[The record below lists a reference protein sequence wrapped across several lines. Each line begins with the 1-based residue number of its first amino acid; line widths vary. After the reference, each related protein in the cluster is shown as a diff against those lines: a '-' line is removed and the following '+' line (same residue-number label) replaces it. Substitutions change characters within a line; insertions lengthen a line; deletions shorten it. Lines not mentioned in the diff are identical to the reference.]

1 MNDAESSTSFMLS
14 LAAFSKALS
23 KSEIAIYGVAYDLLH
38 FGSWTIE
45 AGKRHDRS
53 LLQWDGKE
61 FQLSLS
67 QCEVADSQAP
77 RDWKLIAEESVAQHS
92 THDEVF
98 ASAENLLLEKSRS
111 Q

>member
-1 MNDAESSTSFMLS
+1 MLA
-14 LAAFSKALS
+14 LAAFSKTLS
-23 KSEIAIYGVAYDLLH
+23 KFEIAIYGVAYDLLH

-61 FQLSLS
+61 FVLSLS

-77 RDWKLIAEESVAQHS
+77 RDWILVAEESVAQNS
-92 THDEVF
+92 THNDVF
-98 ASAENLLLEKSRS
+98 AAAKNLLLEKSRS